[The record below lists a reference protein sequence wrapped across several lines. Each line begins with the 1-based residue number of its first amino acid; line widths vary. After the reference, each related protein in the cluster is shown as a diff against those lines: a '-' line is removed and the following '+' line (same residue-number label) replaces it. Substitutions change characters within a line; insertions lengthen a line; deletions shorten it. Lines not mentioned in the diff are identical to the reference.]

1 MPRGSALRAP
11 VQLTAMRSRILLV
24 EDDLRARALLEEFLV
39 RHGLSVIS
47 LGSGEHVAGVI
58 SRECVSLVLLDLM
71 LPGEDGVSIC
81 KRLRASGTKV
91 PVIMLTAKTETMDR
105 IIGLEVG
112 ADDYVLK
119 PFEPRELLARIG
131 AVLRRPGGP
140 ARPDTPGESGSVYS
154 FGPFELDVD
163 RRRLTKSG
171 QVIVLTKGEF
181 AVLEALS
188 SHPRQPLSRERL
200 FRLSRHRSFVIAD
213 RSMDIQI
220 ARLRRLIEADASQ
233 PCYIRTVWG
242 FGYVFVPEGDA
253 T

>member
-1 MPRGSALRAP
+1 
-11 VQLTAMRSRILLV
+11 
-24 EDDLRARALLEEFLV
+24 
-39 RHGLSVIS
+39 
-47 LGSGEHVAGVI
+47 
-58 SRECVSLVLLDLM
+58 
-71 LPGEDGVSIC
+71 
-81 KRLRASGTKV
+81 
-91 PVIMLTAKTETMDR
+91 
-105 IIGLEVG
+105 
-112 ADDYVLK
+112 
-119 PFEPRELLARIG
+119 
-131 AVLRRPGGP
+131 
-140 ARPDTPGESGSVYS
+140 VYS

-163 RRRLTKSG
+163 RRTLTKSG

-181 AVLEALS
+181 AVLEVLS

-200 FRLSRHRSFVIAD
+200 FRLSRHRNFVIAD